1 MYLRD
6 LEEQK
11 TVEHRALSY
20 LLLESKV
27 LDGEMIVLAF
37 QKKLL
42 KELRAKYPGI
52 VIYFPPEIEE
62 LYQHRDNPEF
72 IRKAH
77 LVKKNFRAWVIPG
90 ANNNQK
96 ENEK

>member
-1 MYLRD
+1 MRLRN
-6 LEEQK
+6 LEK
-11 TVEHRALSY
+11 YMTDKPRVLSY

-27 LDGEMIVLAF
+27 LDGEMIILAF
-37 QKKLL
+37 NKKLL

-62 LYQHRDNPEF
+62 LYQHRDDPEF

-77 LVKKNFRAWVIPG
+77 LVKKNFRVWVIPG
-90 ANNNQK
+90 ANSNQK